1 MPTLNSGHTISNIG
15 DPDLIGPD
23 NGKLP
28 LQTIRRNN

>member
-23 NGKLP
+23 NGELP
-28 LQTIRRNN
+28 LHAIRSYH